1 MSGLTG
7 GTCGLVVTALARV
20 RGGFAAAVL
29 VLGLAGVA
37 TAEHPNTSWALQ
49 TIDAAQLKALL
60 DQGVR
65 VAIVDVRSSREFR
78 EGHIPGA
85 RSMSLDEPG
94 DTFRTLPRREPIVL
108 YCACPM
114 AEIGPAYQFLRYS
127 GYSRVFVLHGGWPA
141 WTARGYATTKTY
153 E

>member
-1 MSGLTG
+1 MSRLTHR
-7 GTCGLVVTALARV
+7 TCGL
-20 RGGFAAAVL
+20 AAAAL
-29 VLGLAGVA
+29 VLLTLAGVA
-37 TAEHPNTSWALQ
+37 TAEHPNTSSALQ
-49 TIDAAQLKALL
+49 TIDAEQLKALL
-60 DQGVR
+60 DRGTR
-65 VAIVDVRSSREFR
+65 IAIVDVRSSREFR

-127 GYSRVFVLHGGWPA
+127 GYTRVFVLHGGWPA